1 MALLSRILAGG
12 ALLVFSACT
21 SAGFSLLNL
30 PAALKGG
37 YAVHEAAYGPGPLD
51 QLDIYVPDGGSR
63 DQRDVI
69 VFLYGGRWQSG
80 KKEQYRFVGTALAQ
94 RGFVVVIPD
103 FRKYPAIRF
112 PVFVEDGARALAWVE
127 NHIAEYGGRPDRL
140 HLAGHSS
147 GAHVAALLTVDP
159 RYLADEGKEA
169 RAVITSF
176 AGLAGPYAFTP
187 TDADLVE
194 IFGPPSRYPDMQA
207 TTFVTG
213 QEPPML
219 LLYGE
224 QDERV
229 KPANHERLAERIRAT
244 GGHVEV
250 ITYPELGHVGL
261 IGTFSGFGPAS
272 SVVDD
277 MVAFFRA
284 IN

>member
-1 MALLSRILAGG
+1 MLSGG
-12 ALLVFSACT
+12 ALLLLSGCT
-21 SAGFSLLNL
+21 SAGFSLLNV
-30 PAALKGG
+30 PAAVKGR
-37 YAVHEAAYGPGPLD
+37 YSVHEASYGAGRLD
-51 QLDIYVPDGGSR
+51 TLDLYIPDEGSTGS
-63 DQRDVI
+63 RDVI

-80 KKEQYRFVGTALAQ
+80 EKEEYRFVGSALAQ
-94 RGFVVVIPD
+94 RGFVTVIPD
-103 FRKYPAIRF
+103 FRKYPAVRF
-112 PVFVEDGARALAWVE
+112 PAFVEDGARALAWVQD
-127 NHIAEYGGRPDRL
+127 HIAEYGGRPDRIY
-140 HLAGHSS
+140 LAGHSS

-159 RYLADEGKEA
+159 HYLERQGKDV
-169 RAVITSF
+169 RALVKGF

-187 TDADLVE
+187 TDADLME
-194 IFGPPSRYPDMQA
+194 LFGPPSRYPQMQA
-207 TTFVTG
+207 TTFVAG

-224 QDERV
+224 QDRKV

-284 IN
+284 IK